1 MEYNTRVNLYNKT
14 KQYGNYI
21 VIGLVSLLA
30 VTFLPFIGSSFTG
43 AIELPKSWLD
53 WCVFIFSRVIV
64 AVLNIIIFNSFLSQ
78 AKINIKDD
86 ANFIR
91 ANEIMS
97 KITKQAK
104 VQPRSPKK
112 YLGAAWTRKGTAIF
126 VSSILSS
133 FVLAEAILNFNLTL
147 FLSYSFTILMGC
159 IFGYMQM
166 NDAEAYWTNE
176 YLIYAITEE
185 ERALALKA
193 EQEALK
199 KLEKQKEKEIGGTAA
214 GHCASTAEVEV
225 PHGGIQSA

>member
-1 MEYNTRVNLYNKT
+1 MDAANQLQIFFHGK
-14 KQYGNYI
+14 
-21 VIGLVSLLA
+21 IGCHGG
-30 VTFLPFIGSSFTG
+30 FLG
-43 AIELPKSWLD
+43 
-53 WCVFIFSRVIV
+53 R
-64 AVLNIIIFNSFLSQ
+64 
-78 AKINIKDD
+78 
-86 ANFIR
+86 
-91 ANEIMS
+91 
-97 KITKQAK
+97 ITKQAK

-166 NDAEAYWTNE
+166 NDAEGYWTNE
-176 YLIYAITEE
+176 YLIYAMTEE

-199 KLEKQKEKEIGGTAA
+199 KLEKQTGTAAGHCASTAEVEVPKQKEKEIGGTAA

>member
-1 MEYNTRVNLYNKT
+1 MEYNTRVNLYNRA

-86 ANFIR
+86 VNFIR

-97 KITKQAK
+97 RITKQSK

-112 YLGAAWTRKGTAIF
+112 YLGAAWTRKGTTIF

-185 ERALALKA
+185 ERVK
-193 EQEALK
+193 E
-199 KLEKQKEKEIGGTAA
+199 LEKQKKQALKCEPQ
-214 GHCASTAEVEV
+214 ASGNTEEAHEEVACDA
-225 PHGGIQSA
+225 PGDGGISC

>member
-1 MEYNTRVNLYNKT
+1 MEYNTRVNLYNKA

-86 ANFIR
+86 VNFIR

-97 KITKQAK
+97 RITKQFK
-104 VQPRSPKK
+104 VQPRSPRK
-112 YLGAAWTRKGTAIF
+112 YLGAAWTRKGTTIF

-176 YLIYAITEE
+176 YLIYAINEE
-185 ERALALKA
+185 ERVK
-193 EQEALK
+193 E
-199 KLEKQKEKEIGGTAA
+199 LEKQKKKALKCEPQ
-214 GHCASTAEVEV
+214 ASGNTEEAHEEVACDA
-225 PHGGIQSA
+225 PGDGGISC

>member
-1 MEYNTRVNLYNKT
+1 MEYNTRVNLYNRA

-97 KITKQAK
+97 RITKQSK

-112 YLGAAWTRKGTAIF
+112 YLGAAWTRKGTTIF

-159 IFGYMQM
+159 IFGYIQM

-185 ERALALKA
+185 ERVK
-193 EQEALK
+193 E
-199 KLEKQKEKEIGGTAA
+199 LEKQKKKAQKCEPQ
-214 GHCASTAEVEV
+214 ASGNTEEAHEEVACDA
-225 PHGGIQSA
+225 PGDGGISC